1 MESVGLTL
9 LLVVVVMFSCL
20 LQTRTPVSFLKILF
34 VVGLCYCA
42 CITDPEVVPP
52 VNGKLI

>member
-1 MESVGLTL
+1 MESVVLTL

-20 LQTRTPVSFLKILF
+20 LQTRTPVSCLKILYLF
-34 VVGLCYCA
+34 VVGF
-42 CITDPEVVPP
+42 ITDPEVVPP